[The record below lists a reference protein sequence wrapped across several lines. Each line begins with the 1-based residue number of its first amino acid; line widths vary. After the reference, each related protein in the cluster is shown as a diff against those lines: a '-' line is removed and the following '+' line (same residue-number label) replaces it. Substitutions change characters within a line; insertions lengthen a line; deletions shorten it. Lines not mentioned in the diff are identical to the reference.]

1 MLMRIA
7 QIQILIAAACFANIT
22 ALAQNTVLVP
32 QPPIIPPPSTP
43 ALAESA
49 SKGLAQAGK
58 ELERVGDLLSI
69 QRELNKAEAAM
80 KEAQSGLKPGETKS
94 FVVVSKNKSLMD
106 GGEFVGVEVAKPAGE
121 PALQNKVDGG
131 IRYVTAPQKLTGVA
145 PLDLRSQEQRKRD
158 EEEMTRKAEA
168 LRAVEAA
175 AEKLKADKAAA
186 ERMRLEAEAAALRKR
201 QEAEAA
207 AAAAAKAKAAAEA
220 AAKAEAAARRAEREA
235 TRDGSRLQIQIR
247 NEIKAFKAAGGNYR
261 APAGSGSH

>member
-1 MLMRIA
+1 MYKFAFQAMIVA
-7 QIQILIAAACFANIT
+7 ICFANLT
-22 ALAQNTVLVP
+22 AIAQTTVLVP
-32 QPPIIPPPSTP
+32 QPPIIPPVSTP

-49 SKGLAQAGK
+49 SKGLVQAEK
-58 ELERVGDLLSI
+58 ELERASDLLSI
-69 QRELNKAEAAM
+69 QRELNKAQTAM
-80 KEAQSGLKPGETKS
+80 KEAQSNLKPGEVKS
-94 FVVVSKNKSLMD
+94 FVVVSKNKSLLD
-106 GGEFVGVEVAKPAGE
+106 GGEFVGVEVATPPGT

-145 PLDLRSQEQRKRD
+145 PIDLRSQEQRKRE

-168 LRAVEAA
+168 LKAAEAA
-175 AEKLKADKAAA
+175 TEKLKADKAAA

-207 AAAAAKAKAAAEA
+207 AAAAAKAKAAAEV

-247 NEIKAFKAAGGNYR
+247 NEIKAFQAAGGNYR